1 MSNKEKNTVEIKSE
15 SITIST
21 SGIKNDFVNP
31 VPKDKSL
38 VTYGIWLLF
47 LGYFGAGHFYR
58 GKVGQGIAQLLLALF
73 GWVLLGL
80 GFFVAMAWYI
90 ATLVF
95 WFKALYSMEE
105 KVKKNKNKI

>member
-1 MSNKEKNTVEIKSE
+1 MSNKEKNTVEINSE

-38 VTYGIWLLF
+38 VTYGIWLVF

-73 GWVLLGL
+73 GWFLFGL
-80 GFFVAMAWYI
+80 GFFVAIAWYV

-105 KVKKNKNKI
+105 KVKKGQK